1 MSRLT
6 GREKRQRIKASYRA
20 KDKRDSAEIER
31 LLTDI
36 AYEVKELRKINCAPL
51 KLPTGHSSSVIE
63 VDRPRSVEP
72 ETDYRINNY
81 FDSLRIDLMVKRD
94 QARALR
100 KERK

>member
-6 GREKRQRIKASYRA
+6 SREKCQRITASYRA

-31 LLTDI
+31 LLADL
-36 AYEVKELRKINCAPL
+36 AYEVKELRKINVAPL

-63 VDRPRSVEP
+63 VDRPRTVEP

-81 FDSLRIDLMVKRD
+81 FDSLRIDLLVKRD

-100 KERK
+100 KEKR